1 MVATYVSLKVTPQDV
16 DCILYFDCTK
26 LGVLQQ
32 AEINMLGD
40 YAEKLLFKNPQR
52 PILIFEQGPKP
63 VLHYF
68 FCDLRAFDQNPGGVL
83 VLIPPLLVGAESG
96 GSLRGDMRQGGHEN
110 TVIAK
115 ILF

>member
-1 MVATYVSLKVTPQDV
+1 MCSTAFLVATYVSLKVTPQDV

-68 FCDLRAFDQNPGGVL
+68 FCDLACVPLTKTQVVFWCSSRHCWL
-83 VLIPPLLVGAESG
+83 VQKVEAVSVE
-96 GSLRGDMRQGGHEN
+96 
-110 TVIAK
+110 T
-115 ILF
+115 

>member
-1 MVATYVSLKVTPQDV
+1 MVLNNQDVRKFYCVPLFFLVATSISLKVTPQDV

-52 PILIFEQGPKP
+52 PSLIFEQHPKP
-63 VLHYF
+63 VILYF
-68 FCDLRAFDQNPGGVL
+68 FVTKPGGL
-83 VLIPPLLVGAESG
+83 
-96 GSLRGDMRQGGHEN
+96 
-110 TVIAK
+110 
-115 ILF
+115 